1 MKKIIQ
7 LIAQGSKILQLRR
20 MFPDKFLPFSGINH
34 DEHRYFCLA
43 PMMNSLTSLPV

>member
-20 MFPDKFLPFSGINH
+20 MFPDKFLPYSGINH
-34 DEHRYFCLA
+34 DEHHYFFLA